1 MCGGVF
7 MKIKIGFGAVVLPLA
22 LLMAGAK
29 ISSLLSLLS
38 AVLFHELGHLITILI
53 LKKKI
58 RAITLEPFGARIIVG
73 DEISYVH
80 EILIALAGPAASLLL
95 FFILGDGNAADCSL
109 FLGVI
114 NLLPV
119 PTLDGGRV
127 LDCAVSYFF
136 GPQAGSRATRICGKI
151 FAFLIWLISV
161 YLVLRYDGGFGLFVF
176 SCFLAVMTV
185 KKIN

>member
-1 MCGGVF
+1 
-7 MKIKIGFGAVVLPLA
+7 MKIQIGFGAIVLPLA
-22 LLMAGAK
+22 LFMAGAST
-29 ISSLLSLLS
+29 SSLLSLLS

-58 RAITLEPFGARIIVG
+58 RTITLEPFGARIIIE

-95 FFILGDGNAADCSL
+95 FFLLGDGNAADCSL

-119 PTLDGGRV
+119 PTLDGGRA
-127 LDCAVSYFF
+127 LYCTVSYFS
-136 GPQAGSRATRICGKI
+136 GTLSGDLATRICGKI

-161 YLVLRYDGGFGLFVF
+161 YLILRYDGGFGLLVF
-176 SCFLAVMTV
+176 SCFLAVMTAR
-185 KKIN
+185 K